1 MAEMTDVALLVLR
14 VVLGT
19 IFLAHGAQKLFG
31 AFGGPGLKGTAGFF
45 EQIGIKPGSVM
56 APLAALSEFGGG
68 LLVLVGLLTPLGAL
82 AIAGTMVVAIAKVHG
97 KNGFFAENGG
107 YEYNLALI
115 GVAATLVLAGAGAYS
130 VDAGVGI
137 LW

>member
-19 IFLAHGAQKLFG
+19 IFLAHGSQRLFG
-31 AFGGPGLKGTAGFF
+31 AVGGHGLKGTAASF
-45 EQIGIKPGSVM
+45 EQIGIKPGSVT

-82 AIAGTMVVAIAKVHG
+82 AVAGTMVVAIAKMHG
-97 KNGFFAENGG
+97 KNGFFTQKSSSWNAPLS
-107 YEYNLALI
+107 NLSSFRPPPFSYLPEPAK
-115 GVAATLVLAGAGAYS
+115 GA
-130 VDAGVGI
+130 
-137 LW
+137 